1 MRTLKKLTQRIG
13 FGTLAMLA
21 TASALAADPGV
32 TNDKIV
38 LGAVIP
44 LSGPPSIIGKAIA
57 STLKVWE
64 QDVNARGGIA
74 GRKIDI
80 RIEDDGYVP
89 QRSVQSLKKLVDVDQ
104 IFALIGVSG
113 SSQLLAM
120 LPIIDEQKI
129 PAINHIAI
137 NSAHFNPPRKT
148 LFNIGATYCQE
159 VSASMKHLVTTQK
172 LQGSKFALIFQEDDY
187 GTDVKCGYDQAL
199 KELGLKSAI
208 EVPYKRGAK
217 DFSAEVLS
225 VQRAGATFVL
235 TGGIITETAAMLKE
249 IAKNQMKVVR
259 LAPHPSHLPAVL
271 ALSGPAADGLY
282 IAEYVPPV
290 TDTETQGI
298 GKLTAL
304 TYKYLSA
311 DDVKSLNRY
320 SLTAYVGAQLM
331 ESALTACGKNLT
343 RACLVEKLEQTKN
356 FNSDGI
362 MAPLTFG
369 PNIRQ
374 SGTRP
379 ILLKANTATGKFERA
394 SGFLGVK

>member
-38 LGAVIP
+38 LGVVIP

-187 GTDVKCGYDQAL
+187 GTDVKCGYDQAP

>member
-38 LGAVIP
+38 LGVVIP